1 MTGTI
6 VASLRLSRDRHRRR
20 IPWKICAGRGD
31 TMASCPVEVGL
42 LSEPGPMMN
51 GSAVARPKQPT
62 AAALRPTTAI
72 LPDVPSRWWATQ
84 YAPTAAPIPAKNK
97 PSDVKTTGAGKEP
110 WASSR
115 AKPSIWRG

>member
-6 VASLRLSRDRHRRR
+6 VASLRLSETATVAGS
-20 IPWKICAGRGD
+20 PWKISAGRGD

-51 GSAVARPKQPT
+51 GSTVAMLKQPT
-62 AAALRPTTAI
+62 AATPRPTAAT

-84 YAPTAAPIPAKNK
+84 YAPIAVPIPAKNK
-97 PSDVKTTGAGKEP
+97 PSDVKTTGAGNDA

-115 AKPSIWRG
+115 AKPSTWRG